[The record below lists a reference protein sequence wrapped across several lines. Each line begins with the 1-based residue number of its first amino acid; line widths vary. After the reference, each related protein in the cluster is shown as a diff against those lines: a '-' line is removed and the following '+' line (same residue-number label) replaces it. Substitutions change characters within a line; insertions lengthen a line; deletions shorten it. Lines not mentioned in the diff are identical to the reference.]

1 MKVYPNAKINIGL
14 NITKRRDDGFH
25 ELQTVFYPVP
35 LCDVLEI
42 EHADSSDDVFLQD
55 GPPLDCDSK
64 SNLVQKAVRLLREK
78 KYIVPPLRIKLTK
91 RIPVGA
97 GLGGG
102 SSDAAFAV
110 KAINELEN
118 LGMSIVEMENLV
130 SQLGSDCAFFVGN
143 NPMYAT
149 GRGEVMTSI
158 PKMPDNLIFRIIKPE
173 FSISTGKAYSL
184 VKPQIPLRSLVD
196 DYQLGVEKW
205 AGVVKNDFEQFL
217 FPEYPQLAEYKTLLY
232 KSGAIYASMTGS
244 GSALFGIFDHEPI
257 LSPVLEAMRVF

>member
-42 EHADSSDDVFLQD
+42 EYADGFDDEFFQD
-55 GPPLDCDSK
+55 GPPLDCDSN

-78 KYIVPPLRIKLTK
+78 YKVPPLRIKLTK

-110 KAINELEN
+110 KAINDMEK
-118 LGMSIVEMENLV
+118 LGMNTIEMEKLV
-130 SQLGSDCAFFVGN
+130 SHLGSDCAFFVN
-143 NPMYAT
+143 NKPMYAT

-158 PKMPDNLIFRIIKPE
+158 PKLPDNLIFRIIKPD

-184 VKPQIPLRSLVD
+184 VKPQIPLRSLTD
-196 DYQLGVEKW
+196 DYLLGVEKW
-205 AGVVKNDFEQFL
+205 AGIIKNDFEQFL
-217 FPEYPQLAEYKTLLY
+217 FPEYPQLADYKAQLY
-232 KSGAIYASMTGS
+232 KCGAIYASMTGS

-257 LSPVLEAMRVF
+257 LSPMLEAMRVF